1 MLLANFFYNFLN
13 TNSKRKMSSIGGQ
26 TKRSKERIQRGSYYG
41 VNNLDPSAENY
52 ITDAEINTRG
62 YVDRNGQ
69 IHYSIPIFPKATE
82 SKHIAKKTGHV
93 FISSENSERSIH
105 SYTSNSKS
113 ELGDEKGTILG
124 VITCSVGDSTDRGKL
139 DYKVC
144 DNGRIYELKC
154 SNGPSMNAA
163 LVTNWYKNDN
173 LSLS

>member
-1 MLLANFFYNFLN
+1 
-13 TNSKRKMSSIGGQ
+13 MSSIGGQ

-154 SNGPSMNAA
+154 SNGPSMVLSFSKKNAA